1 MKLFPVITFLLFATT
16 FVAIPS
22 FVQGQKLR
30 TIAPKSA
37 QKMHQLFKYEK
48 EDLPII
54 SGHRGGIGVGF
65 PENSIETMENTL
77 KYTPAFFEIDPR
89 LTKDSVIVLMHD
101 VTLDRTTNGTGKL
114 SDYTWEELQ
123 QLRLKDHTGKITECR
138 IPTLEDAVLWA
149 RGKTILN
156 LDNKD
161 VPYKMIANIIKKHKA
176 NNFVMMTVHSPEHA
190 QFYLDRDSKSTFSA
204 HIKTPKE
211 FEDYKRA
218 GIPWSQMIA
227 YIGSENKPE
236 NKIMVDLLHAV
247 DVKVMISTAPTYD
260 KLSSKEER
268 VKAYQDFM
276 SQGPDI
282 IESDLPI
289 EVEEALMTLQ
299 HSK

>member
-1 MKLFPVITFLLFATT
+1 MKLFPFIAFLLFATT
-16 FVAIPS
+16 FVAVPS
-22 FVQGQKLR
+22 IVKGQKLR

-37 QKMHQLFKYEK
+37 TKMHQLFSYERGA
-48 EDLPII
+48 LPII
-54 SGHRGGIGVGF
+54 SGHRGGIVVGF
-65 PENSIETMENTL
+65 PENSIEALENTL
-77 KYTPAFFEIDPR
+77 KHTAAFFEIDPR

-101 VTLDRTTNGTGKL
+101 VTLDRTTNGAGKV

-138 IPTLEDAVLWA
+138 IPTLEDAILWA

-156 LDNKD
+156 LDNKG
-161 VPYKMIANIIKKHKA
+161 VPYEMIASIIKNHGA

-236 NKIMVDLLHAV
+236 NKIMVDLLHDV
-247 DVKVMISTAPTYD
+247 GVKVMISTAPTYD
-260 KLSSKEER
+260 KLSSKAER
-268 VKAYQDFM
+268 AKAYQDFM

-289 EVEEALMTLQ
+289 EVEEALMNL
-299 HSK
+299 HNSK